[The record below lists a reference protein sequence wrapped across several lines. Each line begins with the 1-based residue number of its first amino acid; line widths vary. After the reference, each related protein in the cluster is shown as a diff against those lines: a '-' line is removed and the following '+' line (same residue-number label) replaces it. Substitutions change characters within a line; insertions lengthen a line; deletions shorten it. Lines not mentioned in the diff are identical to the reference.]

1 MQLIPSS
8 PPNPLNYPLFEELVG
23 SFNQQSSPSV
33 IRYTQPSPSPLN
45 YSRSTPVREVTIT
58 SGKVKTSEEPTLA
71 DLITQAA
78 LVQSN
83 KSKTPKNKKSKE

>member
-8 PPNPLNYPLFEELVG
+8 LLNPLNSSLFGELVG

-58 SGKVKTSEEPTLA
+58 SGKVETKKEPTLA

-78 LVQSN
+78 LD
-83 KSKTPKNKKSKE
+83 KSKTHKNKKK